1 MWMCTAA
8 VLVAAS
14 LFADRAEGA
23 RRVVDQQDAQ
33 RLGLTRAWFAQVRV
47 DPAQH
52 RVESAVLNND
62 RLTVLTTA
70 GVVHELNALTG
81 ETVWVAPI
89 GNADY
94 PSLGPTANDQFVA
107 LVNGSTLYVLDRND
121 GKPILVRRVG
131 GAPGAA
137 PAVARSYV
145 FVPLVAG
152 RIEGYPLNE
161 RKLTPWYYQSHGRTM
176 VAPLAT
182 GDSIVWSTDTGNM
195 YVGNSN
201 DLRVRFRLETRSPIV
216 APPGY
221 HQPYVYAA
229 TTSGELFAM
238 HEITGVRRWK
248 YATGF
253 PVTRTPA
260 VLEQRVFVTSDEP
273 SLHCVDENT
282 GSIVWESPG
291 VVQFAAASKTRVY
304 GVDDFGALVLLDAA
318 TGAVIART
326 RSDNSISAL
335 VNDQTDRI
343 YLVSD
348 SGLVQCL
355 HELGSKQPLR
365 HNPPPAKDEK
375 PAATAPAAAATA
387 PPAATEAEPAADA
400 AAPPAEEPAM
410 EEEPAETPPAAD
422 DNPFEDVE

>member
-1 MWMCTAA
+1 MLFSAA
-8 VLVAAS
+8 VLLTAS
-14 LFADRAEGA
+14 ALVPPAQSA
-23 RRVVDQQDAQ
+23 RRVVDQQNAH

-52 RVESAVLNND
+52 RVESAILTGD

-70 GVVHELNALTG
+70 GVIHELNALTG

-107 LVNGSTLYVLDRND
+107 LVNGSTLYVLDRSD

-137 PAVARSYV
+137 PAVAKSYV
-145 FVPLVAG
+145 FVPLVTG
-152 RIEGYPLNE
+152 RIEGYPIGE
-161 RKLTPWYYQSHGRTM
+161 QKLTPWYYQSLGRAM

-182 GDSIVWSTDTGNM
+182 ADSIVWSTDTGHM

-201 DLRVRFRLETRSPIV
+201 NLQVRFRLETRSPLL

-221 HQPYVYAA
+221 HQPYIYAA
-229 TTSGELFAM
+229 TGGGEVFSM
-238 HEITGVRRWK
+238 HEITGTRRWK

-253 PVTRTPA
+253 PVTRSPA

-282 GSIVWESPG
+282 GSIIWEAPG
-291 VVQFAAASKTRVY
+291 LVQFAAASKTRVY
-304 GVDDFGALVLLDAA
+304 GVDELGALVLLDAA
-318 TGAVIART
+318 SGDVIART

-365 HNPPPAKDEK
+365 HNPPAKVEK
-375 PAATAPAAAATA
+375 PAATTPAAAATA
-387 PPAATEAEPAADA
+387 PPAAAEAEPAA

-410 EEEPAETPPAAD
+410 EEQPAETPPPAND
-422 DNPFEDVE
+422 ENPFGDFE